1 MSKKP
6 EEQKYEKNLDD
17 LTDEE
22 LSKLMRD
29 LADIADERGIK
40 KKPPPP
46 EPKYAFCAGCGYR
59 VTKAELD
66 KLDKCPECGGL
77 NFKAIRK

>member
-1 MSKKP
+1 MSKKQ
-6 EEQKYEKNLDD
+6 EDQKYEKNLDD

-46 EPKYAFCAGCGYR
+46 EPKYAFCVDCGRHY
-59 VTKAELD
+59 TKTEFD
-66 KLDKCPECGGL
+66 KMKSCIFGL
-77 NFKAIRK
+77 LTFLRIT